1 MASGH
6 RNFLPAF
13 DRTAGT
19 PTSRRSDCATL
30 AYRIGRIRGS
40 TLRANDFA
48 GASRALLIAALL
60 LASAGSRAQEPGA
73 DDTPAADAAKD
84 GCRSVVLVQCTQPEP
99 EAKSDAPDD
108 ARAATRKKL
117 EMRRLRQKQ
126 AQAGLNSIEVTA
138 ERAPNPEPDSW
149 ESFRQSISNAAV
161 PDCLGQQAVP
171 SVQGLLRAPVL
182 VYAAAAGK
190 CR

>member
-1 MASGH
+1 
-6 RNFLPAF
+6 
-13 DRTAGT
+13 
-19 PTSRRSDCATL
+19 
-30 AYRIGRIRGS
+30 
-40 TLRANDFA
+40 LRANDFA
-48 GASRALLIAALL
+48 GSARALVIAALL
-60 LASAGSRAQEPGA
+60 LASVGSRAQEPGVA
-73 DDTPAADAAKD
+73 DMPAVDTAQD

-99 EAKSDAPDD
+99 EAKSEAPDD

-138 ERAPNPEPDSW
+138 ERAPNPEPDAW
-149 ESFRQSISNAAV
+149 ESFRQSVSNAAV

-182 VYAAAAGK
+182 AYAAATGK